1 MREHDEDTGSEQ
13 LNGAN
18 YLVGYR
24 RPPLHTRFKPGQSD
38 NPSGRAKGSQ
48 NLRTLFQKIMK
59 EEVSLREGSVTKK
72 ISKAEAILR
81 GLVLGAMKGDSRSQM
96 TLFKLAE
103 QTGQFDQDREP
114 LTAITRII
122 VNRFGETGDEPA
134 SETERVPA
142 ISHLNRD

>member
-1 MREHDEDTGSEQ
+1 MRTEDDADVSNVSSDSYG
-13 LNGAN
+13 
-18 YLVGYR
+18 VGYC
-24 RPPLHTRFKPGQSD
+24 RPPLHTRFKPGVSG

-48 NLRTLFQKIMK
+48 NLRSLFQKIMK
-59 EEVSLREGSVTKK
+59 EEVSLRVGSVTKK

-142 ISHLNRD
+142 ISQLSRE